1 MIFGDKIIEITDHDI
16 YNNWIENNK
25 NCHIISYHIIYLE
38 SVRKVWIES
47 NKNCHDLKCWEF
59 YSMYIYWCFS
69 KFLVLHHIPLT
80 IFYPS
85 SDA

>member
-25 NCHIISYHIIYLE
+25 NCHVISYHIIYLE

-47 NKNCHDLKCWEF
+47 NKNCHDLKC
-59 YSMYIYWCFS
+59 
-69 KFLVLHHIPLT
+69 
-80 IFYPS
+80 
-85 SDA
+85 